1 MNNNYNF
8 DIKQLL
14 NNFNDDPEKLA
25 NAFADALNDELAK
38 RHNEDAINDAAESVA
53 DEWNYF
59 IYEYFKV
66 KPLPD
71 GITEDDLCIDSET
84 VKAIVEVFIK
94 AAPYVSL
101 LQEYAAKL
109 ETISNKMPEVI
120 QKTGD
125 DFSKTM
131 AKFFKNNN
139 IQ

>member
-14 NNFNDDPEKLA
+14 DKFNDDPEKLA

-38 RHNEDAINDAAESVA
+38 RRNEDAINDAAENVA

-59 IYEYFKV
+59 IDEYFKV
-66 KPLPD
+66 KSLPD
-71 GITEDDLCIDSET
+71 GITEDDLYIDSEA
-84 VKAIVEVFIK
+84 VKAIVEIFVK

-101 LQEYAAKL
+101 LQEYATKL
-109 ETISNKMPEVI
+109 ETISNKMPEVV

-131 AKFFKNNN
+131 AKFFKNND
-139 IQ
+139 I